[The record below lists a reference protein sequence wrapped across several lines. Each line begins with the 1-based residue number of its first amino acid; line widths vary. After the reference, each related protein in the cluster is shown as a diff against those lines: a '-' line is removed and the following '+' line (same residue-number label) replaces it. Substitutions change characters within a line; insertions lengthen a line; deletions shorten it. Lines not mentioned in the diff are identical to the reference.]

1 MNLNLRLIS
10 AAAIAVCSMASH
22 AATAPNPNAVD
33 TTKCAVKPATG
44 AEAEALVANCAPVA
58 TLFIGGASTQ
68 KDNLLTVL
76 KATLFDATALEPI
89 EIVDEGSLTKASV
102 KSFLGKTKAVTNGYP
117 AGSLV
122 LVTYNFNNGSAG
134 GVSQLL
140 AKTPALKDAADPLK
154 GLPEANAVFV
164 GPAKDVNTPG
174 GTIKNLFCGTGVT
187 GVATVS
193 TTTKVGCKSNS
204 MQTADMALSDVRA
217 EELYATYP
225 VAAVTAKNIPTLTQV
240 PLFLQSFGVAVSQK
254 LYLALQTKQGLTGCD
269 AADKID
275 TAACQPSISRA
286 DYASLVSKGGK
297 IKTLADLTGD
307 ATLTAPLILARRDD
321 YSGTQ
326 AASNMF
332 FVNGQCGGNYEQ
344 GGSDAKAAAASI
356 DAAVLKVGGLMGGL
370 AIRTDKDAE
379 DVPATLDVQANAT
392 STLVKNALSSADDY
406 VIGVLGTGSGSAV
419 TGTGTAKGRFVKI
432 DGVTPN
438 FASATATAPSST
450 ATRAQIANGVY
461 PFAYVMQGMYVTA
474 TIDKVATKKATVLA
488 VLNGFKSSALTN
500 LSGIAYL
507 DSAASDQVAG
517 QQSKYSRTYTDGKVN
532 NCSPITKL

>member
-1 MNLNLRLIS
+1 
-10 AAAIAVCSMASH
+10 
-22 AATAPNPNAVD
+22 
-33 TTKCAVKPATG
+33 
-44 AEAEALVANCAPVA
+44 
-58 TLFIGGASTQ
+58 
-68 KDNLLTVL
+68 
-76 KATLFDATALEPI
+76 
-89 EIVDEGSLTKASV
+89 
-102 KSFLGKTKAVTNGYP
+102 
-117 AGSLV
+117 
-122 LVTYNFNNGSAG
+122 
-134 GVSQLL
+134 
-140 AKTPALKDAADPLK
+140 
-154 GLPEANAVFV
+154 
-164 GPAKDVNTPG
+164 
-174 GTIKNLFCGTGVT
+174 
-187 GVATVS
+187 
-193 TTTKVGCKSNS
+193 
-204 MQTADMALSDVRA
+204 
-217 EELYATYP
+217 
-225 VAAVTAKNIPTLTQV
+225 
-240 PLFLQSFGVAVSQK
+240 
-254 LYLALQTKQGLTGCD
+254 
-269 AADKID
+269 
-275 TAACQPSISRA
+275 
-286 DYASLVSKGGK
+286 
-297 IKTLADLTGD
+297 
-307 ATLTAPLILARRDD
+307 LARRDD

-344 GGSDAKAAAASI
+344 ANTKSI
-356 DAAVLKVGGLMGGL
+356 DAAVLKAGGLMGGL

-406 VIGVLGTGSGSAV
+406 VIGVLGTGGGSAV

-507 DSAASDQVAG
+507 DSAASDMVSA

>member
-22 AATAPNPNAVD
+22 AATAPNPNAID

-68 KDNLLTVL
+68 KDNLLAVL

-89 EIVDEGSLTKASV
+89 EIVDEGSLTKAGV

-122 LVTYNFNNGSAG
+122 HVIYNFNNGSAG

-140 AKTPALKDAADPLK
+140 AKAPALKDAADPLK

-164 GPAKDVNTPG
+164 GPAKDQFTAG
-174 GTIKNLFCGTGVT
+174 GTIKNLFCGTAGA
-187 GVATVS
+187 VATPS
-193 TTTKVGCKSNS
+193 SATKVGCKSNS

-254 LYLALQTKQGLTGCD
+254 LYLALQTKQGLD
-269 AADKID
+269 ASCATTAIE

-297 IKTLADLTGD
+297 IKTLGDLVGD
-307 ATLTAPLILARRDD
+307 TTLTAPLILARRDD
-321 YSGTQ
+321 LSGTQ

-344 GGSDAKAAAASI
+344 GGSDAKAASASI
-356 DAAVLKVGGLMGGL
+356 DAAVIKVGGLLGGL

-379 DVPATLDVQANAT
+379 DTAALDVQANAT
-392 STLVKNALSSADDY
+392 STKVKDALSSADDY
-406 VIGVLGTGSGSAV
+406 VIGVLGTGGGSAV

-432 DGVTPN
+432 DGVSPN

-450 ATRAQIANGVY
+450 AARAQIANGVY

-507 DSAASDQVAG
+507 DSAASDMVSA
-517 QQSKYSRTYTDGKVN
+517 QQSKYSRTYTSGAVN
-532 NCSPITKL
+532 NCAPITKL

>member
-76 KATLFDATALEPI
+76 KASLFDATALEPI
-89 EIVDEGSLTKASV
+89 EIVDEGSLTNKSASPV
-102 KSFLGKTKAVTNGYP
+102 GANTKSFLGKTKAVTNGYP

-134 GVSQLL
+134 GVSQVL

-164 GPAKDVNTPG
+164 GPAKDVNTAG
-174 GTIKNLFCGTGVT
+174 GTIKNLFCGTAGAVT
-187 GVATVS
+187 TVS
-193 TTTKVGCKSNS
+193 TATKVGCKSNS
-204 MQTADMALSDVRA
+204 MQIADMALSDVRA

-225 VAAVTAKNIPTLTQV
+225 VAAVTAKNIATLTQI
-240 PLFLQSFGVAVSQK
+240 PLFMQSFGVAVSEP
-254 LYLALQTKQGLTGCD
+254 LYKALQKKNGLASTCGD
-269 AADKID
+269 SGATNID
-275 TAACQPSISRA
+275 GAACQPSISRA

-326 AASNMF
+326 AASNIF

-344 GGSDAKAAAASI
+344 SNAKSI
-356 DAAVLKVGGLMGGL
+356 DAAVIKAGGLLGGL

-379 DVPATLDVQANAT
+379 DTAALDVQANVT
-392 STLVKNALSSADDY
+392 SGTVKTAVGSSTDY
-406 VIGVLGTGSGSAV
+406 AIGVLGTGSGGK
-419 TGTGTAKGRFVKI
+419 TNTYGRFVKI
-432 DGVTPN
+432 DGFSPN
-438 FASATATAPSST
+438 FDGTNYMNAT
-450 ATRAQIANGVY
+450 ATRAQINAGY
-461 PFAYVMQGMYVTA
+461 PFSYVMMGMYVTA

-517 QQSKYSRTYTDGKVN
+517 QQSKYSRTYTSGAVN
-532 NCSPITKL
+532 NCAPITKL